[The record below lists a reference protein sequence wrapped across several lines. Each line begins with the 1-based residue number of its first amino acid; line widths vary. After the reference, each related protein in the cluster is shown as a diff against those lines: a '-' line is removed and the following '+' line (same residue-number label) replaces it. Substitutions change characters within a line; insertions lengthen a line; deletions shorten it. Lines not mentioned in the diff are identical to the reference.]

1 MQTNANKIPARGV
14 FRSKFV
20 RFRYSPTGLQVFS
33 YTPATRSHISRK
45 SLKHKK
51 KREFRGKSFT
61 RQKNQN
67 IGLFRVFLPILE
79 VFRSFFRVFSSKNTF
94 FRGHFAFLNGMQEK
108 QKGKNDEKSKEKA
121 VSRGTDIFSDSFHST
136 LKKPSFFRRKASS

>member
-1 MQTNANKIPARGV
+1 MQTNVNKIPTRGV

-20 RFRYSPTGLQVFS
+20 RLRYFPTGLQVFS

-67 IGLFRVFLPILE
+67 KGHFQA
-79 VFRSFFRVFSSKNTF
+79 KNTF

-108 QKGKNDEKSKEKA
+108 QKGKNAEKSKEQA
-121 VSRGTDIFSDSFHST
+121 VGRGSDIFSDSFHSA